1 MAQAPLIPFDY
12 LERQKRRAA
21 VQTQTDDPIAK
32 AMGVMRDEQVR
43 SIIHQSPGPDLTAKV
58 TQASRATGEP
68 PALIEDKLPDIERS
82 QQADYMTGLFGRF
95 PALAK
100 WAAGDPRGV
109 AAAADDH
116 KALGI
121 LGEAWDFLKKVPGRL
136 GAGTYSAGAGLRE
149 LTDPIAN
156 AGAYVNAVVQAPIQ
170 TVLDAQGINKGY
182 DPFAAAAKSVAAN
195 DASRAQ
201 MRGEAER
208 IRKANKSE
216 NQYADALLSGFESI
230 PLTIGAIF
238 TRNPEMATGLM
249 GGSVGGQ
256 GYRDARDK
264 GLPVGTS
271 IVYGGLQGG
280 FEKLTEGIPAS
291 SLIEGLARKTP
302 FGKVFVEQ
310 LAQELPGEQVATVL
324 QDFTEWAYLN
334 PDKPFSQFVAER
346 PAAAVNTAL
355 ATLTGTASVTGATV
369 ALDRTAQAASKV
381 ASRVEQSRVAKAHGT
396 FFDKAGKAAEQ
407 SKLRE
412 RDPEAYAAAIR
423 AQAEETGAKFV
434 YIPGEAA
441 QAYMQSD
448 AYDPDGD
455 PFSAWADDAG
465 EAYASGGDIVIPIE
479 QALTQLPG
487 SPAWAALKDDMRL
500 VAGGISAR
508 EAQTFDDAIGEIMG
522 AMTDQMAAQDA
533 AEAKGR
539 TVRQKLLDSV
549 AGMLGTGYTSPVARS
564 LAELAVSRVETRAA
578 ALGQELTG
586 NEFDNLEIRTVLP
599 ESVALAKS
607 ADSLDLTI
615 NAMRGG
621 KPAERQSGP
630 TLTEWIAK
638 RGGIN
643 DSGGDIASMG
653 GDKWHKGKV
662 GRRKLIR
669 PFDPQA
675 SMGGIS
681 GAGDYGVDTTLRAA
695 VAEGFFPELAGQDVQ
710 SLDTGAL
717 LEALASEFSGKPR
730 FASEVVT
737 DTARAAA
744 DDLRQY
750 LEAQGYNPDEMGDGD
765 IRAIIQAGQGQSEQ
779 DGYEQLPGTV
789 EIDGVERPTR
799 NSEGMPLAGSVEGV
813 RAFYKWFGDSKVVDD
828 EGRPLVVY
836 HGTQKAGFEAFD
848 TSNFSFFTNR
858 ETVAASYSGTLDE
871 MVNEDFGAQDEFD
884 ISANYAVYLRME
896 DVLDV
901 DWNGRQW
908 GDGPQGMRTDDWASR
923 SRSEGRDGLIVR
935 NVDDTGYTAPGF
947 VWDEEAKKYDGLG
960 DIFVAFAPT
969 QIKSINNRG
978 TFDPADARI
987 LYQAAYHGSPHIFD
1001 RFSLDAI
1008 GTGEG
1013 AQVYGWGLYF
1023 AGRKEIAEH
1032 YRRALSGRGNVQ
1044 IDGTDL
1050 LTFLEQSPAELRE
1063 VAKSVALDFYEYEGA
1078 TREQQEQANQSFG
1091 WAAFVRAL
1099 DQVRAQRAG
1108 FPDLAQTFN
1117 YISARF
1123 EKEANQKTDLRD
1135 KLSDLLVSAYARALG
1150 QSDRLTIEDPGR
1162 LYQVEIPDEGEY
1174 LLWDKPLSEQPEKV
1188 RAAIH
1193 ELKGGDKDADQL
1205 TDDELF
1211 AALGGFE
1218 QALGDKEK
1226 SGQGFYRELVSDFAA
1241 KAREAV
1247 RNGEYIAD
1255 TDSWAQKQAS
1265 LFLHGFGIAGI
1276 KYLDGGSRTAGDG
1289 SFNYVVFDDS
1299 RVSITAYE
1307 QEAKGRIIF
1316 DGPRRIIEL
1325 FQTRNLST
1333 AIHEFGHMWL
1343 EELAFDAT
1351 TSEASD
1357 QLKADWETVKAWFAD
1372 NGHAVDGAIPVEAHE
1387 MWARGVERYV
1397 MEGKAP
1403 TTGLKRLFETVRTW
1417 MLSIYKT
1424 VEALRAPI
1432 TPEIRSVMDR
1442 LLATDEQIAAMRED
1456 QALSALFNNAADIGM
1471 SEAEF
1476 AAYREQVADARA
1488 EAQGKVLEKAM
1499 RSERAKT
1506 TKEYREARKAVRAD
1520 VEADVLTRPMFRAFD
1535 LLKTQP
1541 MDAGWIR
1548 DEMGEDALAL
1558 LPKRVPPVYT
1568 DGGANPSTIAELAGY
1583 ATGKQMIEALIGAEI
1598 THRQLKEGGDQR
1610 TLRNRMIDTETDA
1623 EMNRRYGDPL
1633 NDGSIEREALAAVH
1647 NEKQGEVIASELRV
1661 LARKTGNRPTP
1672 YAMAREWARGRIRG
1686 GVVAVEA
1693 SPGAIERYRRA
1704 AAKAGRLAE
1713 GAMLEQN
1720 ADEAFRQ
1727 KQLQMLNNAL
1737 VSEAKAAADEVEGA
1751 VKRMGKIAAR
1761 KTMKSV
1767 DQDYLEQA
1775 QALLEAVDL
1784 KRRSQ
1789 KGIERQ
1795 GSWEAWAAE
1804 REAEG
1809 FDVAVPASFEA
1820 TINRT
1825 NWTRLTVEQLL
1836 MLDEAVKQVMHLG
1849 RLKQRLLD
1857 NQEEREWEEIFTEA
1871 VSSAG
1876 GLDQRPPRG
1885 SFDEPTWWDNIK
1897 ARVATVDAALLKM
1910 ETVFDWLDRGNPN
1923 GVFNRIVFRPMAEA
1937 QANES
1942 AMLADYYGRIKE
1954 AMGRV
1959 PKETLRKWDEKVT
1972 LDLLDPATGLPI
1984 TMSRQKLVSMAL
1996 NIGNEGNLQ
2005 RLTDGYGW
2013 NANGVMAALNDNLTE
2028 PEWRFVQETWDVIN
2042 TLWPQIEA
2050 MERDIN
2056 GFAPEKVDPRPVETP
2071 FGVLAGG
2078 YYPAIYDSSL
2088 DLKAE
2093 EQAGKRADLF
2103 EANYVRATTR
2113 ASATKDRAEKVRRPI
2128 LLDLGVINR
2137 HLGEVIH
2144 DVTHRRAIM
2153 QAHRF
2158 LTNERVARAVEQALG
2173 PEVRKQFRPWLKH
2186 IANSWAM
2193 ERAGSEGIGRFL
2205 SKLRANTTVVGM
2217 GFRFT
2222 TMLTQ
2227 VAGYS
2232 NSFEVVGERWVAP
2245 AIAQVAAHPVKS
2257 FEFVMER
2264 SDEVRFRMDNLDRDI
2279 RQSLAELSGK
2289 ASPLTAA
2296 KRFAF
2301 HGIGYMDRVVVI
2313 PTWIGAYNKALS
2325 EGMTEQ
2331 DAAYSADKAVRQ
2343 SQGAGAPK
2351 DLAAIQTG
2359 AGRFGELF
2367 KYMTMFYSY
2376 MSAMYQRQRTLGRDI
2391 KGTRDLPRLL
2401 ARTWWLVVVPP
2412 LLSALLTGNGPD
2424 DDEDWGFWTLRK
2436 MLGNALGPIPVV
2448 RDVFEPAWHKF
2459 AGTKGFDYQMSPVQ
2473 SAMKSFVNVA
2483 GDAGNI
2489 VQGEET
2495 KRATRDVLETAGY
2508 ATGLVP
2514 GQIAAS
2520 TQFLV
2525 DVGSGDADPD
2535 GFWDWYTGLTKGRL
2549 PED

>member
-170 TVLDAQGINKGY
+170 TVLDAHGINKGY

-230 PLTIGAIF
+230 PLTIGAIL

-291 SLIEGLARKTP
+291 SLIEALAKKTP

-455 PFSAWADDAG
+455 PFAAWAEDAG

-564 LAELAVSRVETRAA
+564 LAELAVSRVEARAA
-578 ALGQELTG
+578 ALGQEVTG

-621 KPAERQSGP
+621 KPVGRQSGP
-630 TLTEWIAK
+630 TLAEWIAK

-675 SMGGIS
+675 SMGGIT

-779 DGYEQLPGTV
+779 DGYEQ
-789 EIDGVERPTR
+789 
-799 NSEGMPLAGSVEGV
+799 
-813 RAFYKWFGDSKVVDD
+813 
-828 EGRPLVVY
+828 
-836 HGTQKAGFEAFD
+836 
-848 TSNFSFFTNR
+848 
-858 ETVAASYSGTLDE
+858 
-871 MVNEDFGAQDEFD
+871 
-884 ISANYAVYLRME
+884 
-896 DVLDV
+896 
-901 DWNGRQW
+901 
-908 GDGPQGMRTDDWASR
+908 
-923 SRSEGRDGLIVR
+923 
-935 NVDDTGYTAPGF
+935 
-947 VWDEEAKKYDGLG
+947 
-960 DIFVAFAPT
+960 
-969 QIKSINNRG
+969 
-978 TFDPADARI
+978 
-987 LYQAAYHGSPHIFD
+987 
-1001 RFSLDAI
+1001 
-1008 GTGEG
+1008 
-1013 AQVYGWGLYF
+1013 
-1023 AGRKEIAEH
+1023 
-1032 YRRALSGRGNVQ
+1032 
-1044 IDGTDL
+1044 
-1050 LTFLEQSPAELRE
+1050 
-1063 VAKSVALDFYEYEGA
+1063 
-1078 TREQQEQANQSFG
+1078 
-1091 WAAFVRAL
+1091 
-1099 DQVRAQRAG
+1099 
-1108 FPDLAQTFN
+1108 
-1117 YISARF
+1117 
-1123 EKEANQKTDLRD
+1123 
-1135 KLSDLLVSAYARALG
+1135 
-1150 QSDRLTIEDPGR
+1150 
-1162 LYQVEIPDEGEY
+1162 
-1174 LLWDKPLSEQPEKV
+1174 
-1188 RAAIH
+1188 
-1193 ELKGGDKDADQL
+1193 
-1205 TDDELF
+1205 
-1211 AALGGFE
+1211 
-1218 QALGDKEK
+1218 
-1226 SGQGFYRELVSDFAA
+1226 
-1241 KAREAV
+1241 
-1247 RNGEYIAD
+1247 
-1255 TDSWAQKQAS
+1255 
-1265 LFLHGFGIAGI
+1265 
-1276 KYLDGGSRTAGDG
+1276 
-1289 SFNYVVFDDS
+1289 
-1299 RVSITAYE
+1299 
-1307 QEAKGRIIF
+1307 EAKGRIIF

-1325 FQTRNLST
+1325 FQSRNLST

-1403 TTGLKRLFETVRTW
+1403 TTGLKRLFETARTW

-1647 NEKQGEVIASELRV
+1647 NDRQGEVIASELRV
-1661 LARKTGNRPTP
+1661 LARTTGNRPTP
-1672 YAMAREWARGRIRG
+1672 YAMAREWARGRVRG

-2071 FGVLAGG
+2071 FGVLPGG
-2078 YYPAIYDSSL
+2078 YYPAIYDTSL
-2088 DLKAE
+2088 DLRAE
-2093 EQAGKRADLF
+2093 EQAGKRTDLF

-2245 AIAQVAAHPVKS
+2245 AIAQVSAHPVKS

-2279 RQSLAELSGK
+2279 RQSLAEMSGK

-2301 HGIGYMDRVVVI
+2301 YGIGYMDRAVVI

-2325 EGMTEQ
+2325 EGMTEK
-2331 DAAYSADKAVRQ
+2331 DAAYAADKAIRQ

-2351 DLAAIQTG
+2351 DLAAVQTG
-2359 AGRFGELF
+2359 AGRFGEAF
-2367 KYMTMFYSY
+2367 KLLTMFYSY
-2376 MSAMYQRQRTLGRDI
+2376 MSAYYQRQRTLGRDI
-2391 KGTRDLPRLL
+2391 KASGTRDLPRLM
-2401 ARTWWLVVVPP
+2401 ARAWWLAAVPP
-2412 LLSALLTGNGPD
+2412 LLSAILTGNGPD
-2424 DDEDWGFWTLRK
+2424 DDEDWGFWILRK
-2436 MLGNALGPIPVV
+2436 MLGNALGPIPLV
-2448 RDVFEPAWHKF
+2448 RDVFEPAWAK
-2459 AGTKGFDYQMSPVQ
+2459 ATGTYGFDYQMSPVQ
-2473 SAMKSFVNVA
+2473 SAIKSFVNVA
-2483 GDAGNI
+2483 GDAGR
-2489 VQGEET
+2489 VARGEDT
-2495 KRATRDVLETAGY
+2495 KRATRDVLETVGY

-2514 GQIAAS
+2514 GQVAAS

-2525 DVGSGDADPD
+2525 DVGSGDADPE
-2535 GFWDWYTGLTKGRL
+2535 GVADWYIGLTKGRL